1 MIVCFHQLLHC
12 QLILPCL
19 AQCNAMQWV
28 WLPTVANSL
37 SSQGSTTVTVCWPVL
52 HSTSLIVSRLSWT
65 LPHDSS
71 MVLASLTEYSIWSA
85 TVSIGYQSTRGCSLS
100 CVYWLIKL
108 CTAQLHTTSLTC
120 ASRCPPLMPG
130 GDSDLQHT
138 RISSSLRLS
147 RSSELAHSP
156 SLPHLS
162 GTDCR
167 YTFVPSSRST
177 VLKLLWSLSSS
188 PLTAPNWYVLR
199 HCMIS
204 VWQVISHCVEAH
216 PCNDFV
222 VLRHIRNCLC
232 IIIIVIIIINI
243 AEMAQQMWHEPFILE
258 TQQISRR

>member
-120 ASRCPPLMPG
+120 ASRCPPLTPD
-130 GDSDLQHT
+130 GDPDPQHT
-138 RISSSLRLS
+138 RTSSSLGPP

-156 SLPHLS
+156 SLSRLS

-167 YTFVPSSRST
+167 YIFAPSRWLT
-177 VLKLLWSLSSS
+177 VLKSHWSLSSS
-188 PLTAPNWYVLR
+188 PLLTDMCRDTVRFLCDRSSPIALMRDLVMTLSCYGAFCLYYYYYIVLSCLTGATK
-199 HCMIS
+199 HCI
-204 VWQVISHCVEAH
+204 EY
-216 PCNDFV
+216 
-222 VLRHIRNCLC
+222 
-232 IIIIVIIIINI
+232 IV
-243 AEMAQQMWHEPFILE
+243 Q
-258 TQQISRR
+258 